1 MYMMLKKTPLIFC
14 ISSLLCVSLF
24 AQDLEPRRWT
34 VMPAGMNVISLGY
47 GHTSGD
53 LFLDPVLEA
62 EDVEVSVE
70 TLYAVYVR
78 SFKLGDMPSRIDIL
92 IPWQSIQWEGLLRGK
107 EASVERKGF
116 ADPRF
121 RLSTT
126 LFNSVQ
132 DDPASSSKTVVGA
145 AIAVGVPLGEY
156 YEDKLLNIGYNRFS
170 IRPQIG
176 VVHTEGPWS
185 YELTGSIFFFTD
197 NDDFYNDNT
206 REQDPL
212 YTLQTHLVYLF
223 KPGLWAS
230 FGAGYG
236 WGGLSQVN
244 GESKDDRWGNFLTAF
259 SLGAPLSDTQGVKFT
274 YLYGRTQKITGMDTG
289 TFGLSWSLRF

>member
-1 MYMMLKKTPLIFC
+1 M
-14 ISSLLCVSLF
+14 
-24 AQDLEPRRWT
+24 
-34 VMPAGMNVISLGY
+34 
-47 GHTSGD
+47 
-53 LFLDPVLEA
+53 
-62 EDVEVSVE
+62 
-70 TLYAVYVR
+70 
-78 SFKLGDMPSRIDIL
+78 
-92 IPWQSIQWEGLLRGK
+92 
-107 EASVERKGF
+107 
-116 ADPRF
+116 
-121 RLSTT
+121 
-126 LFNSVQ
+126 
-132 DDPASSSKTVVGA
+132 GA

-197 NDDFYNDNT
+197 NDDFYNNNT

-244 GESKDDRWGNFLTAF
+244 GESKDDQVGQF
-259 SLGAPLSDTQGVKFT
+259 S
-274 YLYGRTQKITGMDTG
+274 YGIFHWC
-289 TFGLSWSLRF
+289 TFI